1 MNRAKQFAFLSGFEP
16 FLNEIKA
23 KALKWQTVHY
33 SGTQNNQTATI
44 SYYTSLNPN
53 VCGNIIL
60 IPGLA
65 TNTNLDP
72 LMKTLMFW
80 GLNHRRNIIT
90 INTFL
95 GDFKD
100 KPAVDDDTKNTY
112 PEFVSLIE
120 QSIKFIQPYTI
131 SNKNMLIGHSA
142 GASGLT
148 DAMNN
153 LTENNIT
160 TNIGSVILFAPCF
173 GAHHLDSINKQIER
187 RMESN
192 KNEITKNLL
201 PMINAF
207 DVWATSKIRHV
218 YVSSNFISDMFNS
231 KFRPDL
237 MNKWNTTVTLVAA
250 KQDEKVSFKFLEQCY
265 KQLQQQSRSDLFNF
279 VALQNTPHCI
289 LKPKNNNQDVIHVI
303 KNQKTI

>member
-1 MNRAKQFAFLSGFEP
+1 MCNIYRK
-16 FLNEIKA
+16 
-23 KALKWQTVHY
+23 
-33 SGTQNNQTATI
+33 I

-231 KFRPDL
+231 NFRPDL

-289 LKPKNNNQDVIHVI
+289 LKPKDNNQDVIHII